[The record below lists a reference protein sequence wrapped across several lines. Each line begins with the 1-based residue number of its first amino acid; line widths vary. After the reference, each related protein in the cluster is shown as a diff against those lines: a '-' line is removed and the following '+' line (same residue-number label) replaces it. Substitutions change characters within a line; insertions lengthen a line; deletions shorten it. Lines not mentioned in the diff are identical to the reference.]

1 MKVLLDS
8 HALLWAVDNPAQLSA
23 AARATLQDPANELL
37 ISAASLWEIAIKV
50 GLKKLLLT
58 LPYRDWMNRAFADLA
73 LTMLP
78 INVDYADAQIAMPW
92 HHRDPFDR
100 LVIAQALTDGIE
112 IVSADSTFDSYGVRR
127 IW

>member
-1 MKVLLDS
+1 MRVLLDS

-23 AARATLQDPANELL
+23 AARTALQDPANELL
-37 ISAASLWEIAIKV
+37 ISAGSLWEIAIKV
-50 GLKKLLLT
+50 GLRKLILT
-58 LPYRDWMNRAFADLA
+58 LPYRDWITRALTDLA
-73 LTMLP
+73 LTILP
-78 INVDYADAQIAMPW
+78 ITVDYADAQIALPW

-112 IVSADSTFDSYGVRR
+112 VVSADSTFDSYGVRR